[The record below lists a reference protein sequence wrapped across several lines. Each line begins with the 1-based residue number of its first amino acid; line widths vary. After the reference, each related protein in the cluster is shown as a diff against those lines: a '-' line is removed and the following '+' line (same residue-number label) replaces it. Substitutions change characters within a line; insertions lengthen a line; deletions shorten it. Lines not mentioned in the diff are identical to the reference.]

1 MSRINFGL
9 ICLVSILNQQ
19 KNQCLHKDEEEED
32 WKEMVEKVLVM
43 RMVMELEMRVK
54 RMMTA
59 MRESQAEMK
68 VKEMTR
74 VAMKE
79 SQAEMKV
86 KMMTVMKE
94 TKVEV
99 RVRIVRNQEVR
110 VVMKILTVMKVKMRQ
125 SLLKED
131 EEWAS
136 MLVEIRMMVQY
147 PKMRILLPSHR
158 LVETSCM

>member
-1 MSRINFGL
+1 MSRTNFGL

-19 KNQCLHKDEEEED
+19 KNQYLHKDEEEEV

-54 RMMTA
+54 RM
-59 MRESQAEMK
+59 
-68 VKEMTR
+68 
-74 VAMKE
+74 
-79 SQAEMKV
+79 
-86 KMMTVMKE
+86 
-94 TKVEV
+94 
-99 RVRIVRNQEVR
+99 
-110 VVMKILTVMKVKMRQ
+110 MRQ

-147 PKMRILLPSHR
+147 PKMRMLLPSHR